1 MPPETLVAEAAPAAP
16 PAASCVGVVK
26 IYWTATGEVHAL
38 RGVDVLFP
46 AGSVTAVVGPSGSGK
61 SSLLRIIAGMD
72 RATAG
77 QVVVGGTDLSALSDA
92 KRRRIRRQQVGYVF
106 QRPSE
111 NLVSYLSVREHLE
124 HVARLRGS
132 DEDLDTLLEDLGLG
146 ERGNHTPRQ
155 LSGGEQQ
162 RAAFAQAVV
171 GRPALLVA
179 DEPTAELD
187 HASGEALLRTVHEL
201 TASGVG
207 VVVSTH
213 DPQVVAA
220 ADRTYYLRHGS
231 LQSET
236 TGSASL
242 AVIDATGRVQLPPE
256 ALVHFPLR
264 RAVMTVEGDGVKLT
278 PP

>member
-1 MPPETLVAEAAPAAP
+1 MPPEVIAPELAALP

-61 SSLLRIIAGMD
+61 SSLLRIIAAMD

-77 QVVVGGTDLSALSDA
+77 QVVVGGTDLSGLSDNA
-92 KRRRIRRQQVGYVF
+92 RRRVRRSKVGYVF

-111 NLVSYLSVREHLE
+111 NLVSYLTVREHLE
-124 HVARLRGS
+124 HAAGMRGGG
-132 DEDLDTLLEDLGLG
+132 EDLDTVLENLGLG
-146 ERGNHTPRQ
+146 ARGDHRPYQ

-187 HASGEALLRTVHEL
+187 HASGAALLRTVHEL
-201 TASGVG
+201 AATGVG

-213 DPQVVAA
+213 DPQVVEA

-236 TGSASL
+236 TGAASL

-264 RAVMTVEGDGVKLT
+264 RAVMTVDGDGVRLT

>member
-1 MPPETLVAEAAPAAP
+1 MLPPETAGSDGTAPAA
-16 PAASCVGVVK
+16 ATCTGVVK

-38 RGVDVLFP
+38 RGVDVVFP
-46 AGSVTAVVGPSGSGK
+46 AGSVTAIVGPSGSGK

-77 QVVVGGTDLSALSDA
+77 QVVLGGTDLSGLSDNQ
-92 KRRRIRRQQVGYVF
+92 RRRVRRRHVGYVF

-111 NLVSYLSVREHLE
+111 NLVSYLTLREHLQ
-124 HVARLRGS
+124 HAAALRGS
-132 DEDLDTLLEDLGLG
+132 DEDVDSVLDALGLG
-146 ERGNHTPRQ
+146 ERGAHRPKE

-171 GRPALLVA
+171 GTPALLVA

-187 HASGEALLRTVHEL
+187 TASGAALLRIVHSL
-201 TASGVG
+201 AATGVG

-236 TGSASL
+236 TGASSL
-242 AVIDATGRVQLPPE
+242 AVIDATGRLQLPPE
-256 ALVHFPLR
+256 ALVHFPHR
-264 RAVMTVEGDGVKLT
+264 RAVLTVEGDTVKIT